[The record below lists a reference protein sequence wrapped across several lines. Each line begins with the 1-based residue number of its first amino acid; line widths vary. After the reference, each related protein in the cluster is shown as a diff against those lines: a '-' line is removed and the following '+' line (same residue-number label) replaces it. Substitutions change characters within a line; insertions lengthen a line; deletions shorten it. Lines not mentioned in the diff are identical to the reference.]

1 MDNNTPNLWQ
11 KVEQDQKKYKW
22 LTLVGVTMW
31 LIALGAL
38 AYIGYLF
45 YLELQI
51 LTQRYETGL
60 VKMVDIYN
68 AKKNIYVVV
77 LAISIII
84 ACLTSIV
91 LLMRQRSNALHDIQ
105 IRLALLEQHI
115 SGTSKEKL

>member
-45 YLELQI
+45 YLELQHI
-51 LTQRYETGL
+51 TKLYEVAL
-60 VKMVDIYN
+60 AKQVDIYN
-68 AKKNIYVVV
+68 AQKNIYIVV